1 MTTFADWSRGIIDA
15 AEERGWAVIAIDAR
29 QGLVVLE
36 EPIGS
41 GGLTLRL
48 SGKKLDADFIR
59 QLPEAS
65 AWRSEL
71 GSPMADR

>member
-29 QGLVVLE
+29 AGFVVLE

-41 GGLTLRL
+41 GGLTVRI
-48 SGKKLDADFIR
+48 SGRTLDADFVR
-59 QLPEAS
+59 ALPEAS
-65 AWRSEL
+65 S
-71 GSPMADR
+71 GDGGGGG